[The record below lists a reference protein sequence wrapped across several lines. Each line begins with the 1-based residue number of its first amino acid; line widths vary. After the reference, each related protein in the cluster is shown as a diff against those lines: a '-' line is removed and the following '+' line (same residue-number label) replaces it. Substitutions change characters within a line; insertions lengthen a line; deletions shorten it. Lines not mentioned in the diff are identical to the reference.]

1 MRPLFSFSDKIP
13 IPSPYSTPSVPICA
27 ACNTL
32 STCLPHTLA
41 LRLVR
46 HPCNTPPLQPALRS
60 CRTSP
65 FSASFSVPIRPRNP
79 AAAKGKTALPHN
91 GMTIGTD
98 YE

>member
-1 MRPLFSFSDKIP
+1 MHPLFSFSNKIP
-13 IPSPYSTPSVPICA
+13 IHSPYSTPSIPIC
-27 ACNTL
+27 
-32 STCLPHTLA
+32 
-41 LRLVR
+41 
-46 HPCNTPPLQPALRS
+46 PALRS